1 MAIATP
7 EVVPRS
13 VARAIDALAQGR
25 PLLIY
30 DAEDREGEVDLVYLS
45 ERMTPARVRELR
57 REAGGVICAAIPE
70 VLARRAGLPFFT
82 ELLAE
87 GAGRYPVLGALV
99 ERPRYDTRSAFGL
112 TVNHRETFTGIPD
125 RDRARTLSALGQWVN
140 RAARREGDAVAR
152 EFVREFSSP
161 GHVPLLYAA
170 EGLSKVRRGHTELSL
185 ALARMG
191 GLSESTT
198 VCEMLGDDD
207 GPLPRSL
214 ARPYADRHDGV
225 FIEGR
230 EIAAVWSRWSE

>member
-1 MAIATP
+1 MALTIP
-7 EVVPRS
+7 ETVPRS
-13 VARAIDALAQGR
+13 VGRAIDALAEGR
-25 PLLIY
+25 PVLIF

-45 ERMTPARVRELR
+45 ERITPARVRELR

-70 VLARRAGLPFFT
+70 ELARRAGLPFFT
-82 ELLAE
+82 ELLTEA
-87 GAGRYPVLGALV
+87 ASRFPITGALI
-99 ERPRYDTRSAFGL
+99 ERPRYDARSAFGL
-112 TVNHRETFTGIPD
+112 TVNHRATFTGIPD
-125 RDRARTLSALGQWVN
+125 RDRARTLTELGRWVT
-140 RAARREGDAVAR
+140 RSGGPDDRTIAE
-152 EFVREFSSP
+152 EFAREFSSP

-170 EGLSKVRRGHTELSL
+170 EGLSRVRRGHTELSM

-207 GPLPRSL
+207 GPLPRSR

-230 EIAAVWSRWSE
+230 EIADAWGRWSE